1 MEHVMKILVVGG
13 TRFFGIPMVNALL
26 SAGHDVTIATRG
38 NARADFAGEV
48 KSVVFDRTDPEA
60 VKRALS
66 GLEFD
71 VIIDKIAYGSNDVKA
86 LLENVS
92 CDRYIQ
98 MSSCSVYHEDHAD
111 IREEEFITKD
121 HPLKWQDRLPDY
133 PETKRNAERA
143 ALEFM
148 DEASC
153 TFVRYPVVL
162 GENDYTGRLRFYV
175 DHIRN
180 GSPMY
185 VDDMDRAMSFIHE
198 KEAGEFIAY
207 LVDHPCSGAVNGCSN
222 GVIRISE
229 IINYAEKITGK
240 TAILDAAGDAAPY
253 NGLTDTL
260 SFNTEKAG
268 STGYTFSNLGD
279 WIYGLLDYCNACSVL
294 C

>member
-1 MEHVMKILVVGG
+1 MKILVVGG

-26 SAGHDVTIATRG
+26 SAGHDVTVATRG
-38 NARADFAGEV
+38 NSRPDFAGEV
-48 KSVVFDRTDPEA
+48 KSVVFDRTDPES

-66 GLEFD
+66 GLKFD

-86 LLENVS
+86 LLVNVS
-92 CDRYIQ
+92 CYRYIQ

-111 IREEEFITKD
+111 IREDEFITKD
-121 HPLKWQDRLPDY
+121 HPLKWQDRLSDY

-180 GSPMY
+180 GIPMY

-207 LVDHPCSGAVNGCSN
+207 LADHPCSGAVNGCSN
-222 GVIRISE
+222 GVVKISE
-229 IINYAEKITGK
+229 IIHYAEKKAGK

-260 SFNTEKAG
+260 SFNTEKAR
-268 STGYTFSNLGD
+268 SIGYTFSDLGG

>member
-1 MEHVMKILVVGG
+1 MKILVVGG

-26 SAGHDVTIATRG
+26 TSGHDVTIAARG
-38 NARADFAGEV
+38 NAKAEFSGEV
-48 KSVVFDRTDPEA
+48 KNVVFDRTDSA
-60 VKRALS
+60 SVKRALD
-66 GLEFD
+66 GLKYD

-98 MSSCSVYHEDHAD
+98 MSSCSVYHDEHEG
-111 IREEEFITKD
+111 IREEEFITRE

-180 GSPMY
+180 KSPMY

-207 LVDHPCSGAVNGCSN
+207 LANHPCDGAVNGCSS
-222 GVIRISE
+222 GVIKISE
-229 IINYAEKITGK
+229 IIDYAEKKIGK
-240 TAILDAAGDAAPY
+240 AAILDDAGDAAPY

-260 SFNTEKAG
+260 SFNTEKARG
-268 STGYTFSNLGD
+268 IGYTFSNLD
-279 WIYGLLDYCNACSVL
+279 SWIYGLIDYYVEA
-294 C
+294 

>member
-1 MEHVMKILVVGG
+1 MERVMKILVVGG

-38 NARADFAGEV
+38 NAKADFAGEV
-48 KSVVFDRTDPEA
+48 KSVVFDRTDPES

-66 GLEFD
+66 GLKYD

-92 CDRYIQ
+92 CGRYIQ

-111 IREEEFITKD
+111 IREDEFITKD
-121 HPLKWQDRLPDY
+121 HPLKWQDRLSDY

-148 DEASC
+148 DKESC

-180 GSPMY
+180 ESPMY
-185 VDDMDRAMSFIHE
+185 VDDCDRAMSFIHE

-207 LVDHPCSGAVNGCSN
+207 LADHPCDGAVNGCSS

-240 TAILDAAGDAAPY
+240 TAILDASGDAAPY

-260 SFNTEKAG
+260 SFNTDKAR
-268 STGYTFSNLGD
+268 SIGYTFSDLSS
-279 WIYGLLDYCNACSVL
+279 WIYGLIDLYADEN
-294 C
+294 

>member
-1 MEHVMKILVVGG
+1 MKILVVGG

-38 NARADFAGEV
+38 NAKADFAGEV
-48 KSVVFDRTDPEA
+48 HSVVFDRTDPES
-60 VKRALS
+60 VKRALG
-66 GLEFD
+66 GLKFD

-86 LLENVS
+86 LLVNVS

-111 IREEEFITKD
+111 IREDEFITKD

-180 GSPMY
+180 ESPMY

-198 KEAGEFIAY
+198 KEAGQFIAY
-207 LVDHPCSGAVNGCSN
+207 LADHPCSGAVNGCSN
-222 GVIRISE
+222 GVVKISE
-229 IINYAEKITGK
+229 IIHYAEKKLGK
-240 TAILDAAGDAAPY
+240 TAILDADGDAAPY

-260 SFNTEKAG
+260 SFNTEKANG
-268 STGYTFSNLGD
+268 IGYTFSDLGS
-279 WIYGLLDYCNACSVL
+279 WIYGLIDHYVDGYRKIQR
-294 C
+294 

>member
-1 MEHVMKILVVGG
+1 MKILVVGG

-38 NARADFAGEV
+38 NAKAEFSGEV
-48 KSVVFDRTDPEA
+48 RNVIFDRTDSA
-60 VKRALS
+60 SVKRALS

-98 MSSCSVYHEDHAD
+98 MSSCSVYHEEHAN
-111 IREEEFITKD
+111 IREVEFITSN

-180 GSPMY
+180 KSPMY
-185 VDDMDRAMSFIHE
+185 VDDMDCAMSFIHE

-207 LVDHPCSGAVNGCSN
+207 LADHPCDGAVNGCSN
-222 GVIRISE
+222 GVIKISE
-229 IINYAEKITGK
+229 IIDYAEKKIGK
-240 TAILDAAGDAAPY
+240 IAILDAAGDAAPY

-260 SFNTEKAG
+260 SFNTDKARG
-268 STGYTFSNLGD
+268 IGYTFSDLGD
-279 WIYGLLDYCNACSVL
+279 WIYGLLDNCNACSVL